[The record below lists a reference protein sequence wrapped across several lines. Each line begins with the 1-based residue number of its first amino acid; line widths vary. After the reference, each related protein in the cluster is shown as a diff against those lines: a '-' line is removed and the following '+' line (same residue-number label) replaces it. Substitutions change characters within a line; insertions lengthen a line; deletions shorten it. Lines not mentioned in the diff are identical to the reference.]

1 VFQALRGGG
10 GNFGVCVEF
19 QFAPAAVAGSI
30 PVAQLTFDVK
40 DTLQMLRVY
49 AEFTCSRPSGSDGV
63 SAYLFMSK
71 HTNYVVVCNVAP
83 YDGAD
88 ATANLEALRE
98 LISPF
103 VSLGASVS
111 LESMT
116 LPELNSMSDIGN
128 AAGRMYAWSRSTFVP
143 LLTHEII
150 EALSQ
155 ARSNLPVGAA
165 TVEVMHLGGAIA
177 KKSSSDSAFFHR

>member
-1 VFQALRGGG
+1 
-10 GNFGVCVEF
+10 
-19 QFAPAAVAGSI
+19 VAR
-30 PVAQLTFDVK
+30 LTFDVN
-40 DTLQMLRVY
+40 DTLQLLRTY
-49 AEFTCSRPSGSDGV
+49 AEFTSSRPSGSDGV

-71 HTNYVVVCNVAP
+71 HANQVIVCDVAP
-83 YDGAD
+83 CDGAD

-103 VSLGASVS
+103 VSLGAAVS

-116 LPELNSMSDIGN
+116 LPALNSMSDIGN

-143 LLTHEII
+143 QLTHEVV

-155 ARSNLPVGAA
+155 ARSSLPVASA

-177 KKSSSDSAFFHR
+177 MKSSSDSAFFHR